1 MNKIRYGIIGSGT
14 ITRKFYMEWW
24 FKDDPNVE
32 CVALCDTNKELVEK
46 MAKTYNV
53 GKTYT
58 DYKELLKQDDI
69 DAVCINTPNY
79 LHREMALAAAE
90 AKKHILVEKPMAMNI
105 DEANDM
111 IKAAKDN
118 GVLLMVEQMQRFET
132 AHEAAKKII
141 DEGKLGKIFTIRCKL
156 GHSGPE
162 FWNTDGVMR
171 NWYFKKAMSGG
182 GSMADVGIHAIDLI
196 RWLTGKK
203 ITEVNAQIATLQK
216 DIEVEDNG
224 IGLLKFEDGTIGVVE
239 SSWTTGPWGVQ
250 SAIYGEKGTL
260 HIVKGQKSYM
270 QLHLCNQ
277 PPEDPSGTKEVIDVE
292 LAAESMHKSPVT
304 YFANCIRENKKPFIS
319 GEEGRDSLEVIQ
331 ACYKAVDE
339 KKTVMLPLK

>member
-1 MNKIRYGIIGSGT
+1 MKKIRYGIIGAGT

-53 GKTYT
+53 EKTYT
-58 DYKELLKQDDI
+58 DYKELLKLDDI

-111 IKAAKDN
+111 IKAAEDN

-132 AHEAAKKII
+132 THEAAKKII

-260 HIVKGQKSYM
+260 HIVKGQTSYM

-292 LAAESMHKSPVT
+292 LATESIHKSPVT

-331 ACYKAVDE
+331 ACYKSVAE
-339 KKTVMLPLK
+339 KKTIMLPLK